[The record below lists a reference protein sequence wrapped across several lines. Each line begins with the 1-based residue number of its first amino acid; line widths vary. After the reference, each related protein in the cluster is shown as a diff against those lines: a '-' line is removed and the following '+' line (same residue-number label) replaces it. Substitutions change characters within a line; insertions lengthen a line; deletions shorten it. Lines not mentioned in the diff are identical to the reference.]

1 VIPLSRSL
9 DHVGPLANTVADAAI
24 VLQTIAGYDRADT
37 TTADVPVADYVSAC
51 QDSARSLRVGAL
63 RSYFCDDLDSEVA
76 AAFEQA
82 MAVVQTLVAELKDVQ
97 LDVPTDRTLQAAE
110 SYACHAEGVT
120 KTPELYQPETLRR
133 IRSGATV
140 SAADYIQRRRE
151 LDEARRGIRDVF
163 ATVDVLISPTM
174 PIPAPKI
181 DDLRANPDALR
192 PAELKL
198 LRNTRPFNVWGLPA
212 ISVPCGFTTAGLPIG
227 LQIAGPPWRED
238 LVLRLANA
246 YEEATAWHK
255 RKPRILAGLDPPQT
269 RG

>member
-1 VIPLSRSL
+1 V
-9 DHVGPLANTVADAAI
+9 
-24 VLQTIAGYDRADT
+24 
-37 TTADVPVADYVSAC
+37 
-51 QDSARSLRVGAL
+51 
-63 RSYFCDDLDSEVA
+63 
-76 AAFEQA
+76 
-82 MAVVQTLVAELKDVQ
+82 
-97 LDVPTDRTLQAAE
+97 E
-110 SYACHAEGVT
+110 SYACHAESAG

-133 IRSGATV
+133 IRSGANV
-140 SAADYIQRRRE
+140 SAADYIQRHRE
-151 LDEARRGIRDVF
+151 LDEARHGIRGAF
-163 ATVDVLISPTM
+163 ATVDLLIAPTM
-174 PIPAPKI
+174 PMPAPKI

-212 ISVPCGFTTAGLPIG
+212 ISVPCGFTSAGLPMG

-255 RKPRILAGLDPPQT
+255 RKPRILAGLATTET

>member
-1 VIPLSRSL
+1 VIPLSPSL
-9 DHVGPLANTVADAAI
+9 DHVGPLATTVADAAI
-24 VLQTIAGYDRADT
+24 ILQAIAGYDRADT
-37 TTADVPVADYVSAC
+37 TTADVPVADYISAC
-51 QDSARSLRVGAL
+51 QESAGSLRVCAL
-63 RSYFCDDLDSEVA
+63 RSYFCDDLDPEVA

-82 MAVVQTLVAELKDVQ
+82 MAVVKTLTAETKDLK
-97 LDVPTDRTLQAAE
+97 LDVPIDRTLQAAE
-110 SYACHAEGVT
+110 SYAYHVESVT

-133 IRSGATV
+133 IRSGAGV
-140 SAADYIQRRRE
+140 SVADYIQRRRE
-151 LDEARRGIRDVF
+151 LDEARRGIRDAF
-163 ATVDVLISPTM
+163 TAVDLLIAPTM

-181 DDLRANPDALR
+181 DDLLANPDALR

-212 ISVPCGFTTAGLPIG
+212 ISIPCGVTTAGLPIG

-255 RKPRILAGLDPPQT
+255 RKPGILADLEPPQT